1 MAHINENELKSLM
14 IDTKKLH
21 ATQSV
26 GTLKVGAEGML
37 MKVPAVYDLAQKE
50 AVTKIS
56 RDLTNNQYR
65 ARLARK
71 PVLDRMTSYFSDEDG
86 DGVINLQD
94 CYPGDKSKHGFFS
107 GIQSIY
113 NKTVAAVG
121 SQEMASA
128 AMEREAN
135 RKHMEEQVQIARKK
149 IETERAA
156 EEAKIKRD
164 EEQRIEEINKQNRAT
179 EQTLQGDEKPVTIVA
194 NRVGEVVRETL
205 LSPAKVAA
213 KIIKKRFGE
222 AKQDIKEQYA
232 IEQQDATFLKD
243 VVGTN
248 VDNIK
253 ETIKESKPYEKIK
266 QFYEQKSEN
275 IYGKAEKAQ
284 AERIQREAFSG
295 IEQEMKEKIK
305 AQEKEQR
312 QQEKEQ
318 RQQEKEKREQ
328 EKTHKMYEEAQK
340 AEQKRAEK
348 EANQTYQEQRENI
361 RKEQRAKINPIREGI
376 KSNIG
381 SYLKEKFI
389 TGGITDKEGKLYT
402 FGSEGNAPS
411 LTREEEARKFS
422 ILGRVKERW
431 TPEYLK
437 SPEQRAKE
445 KQTATLNKEILQGT
459 YIYPEIQKAKEKIS
473 VESTKFD
480 QQINAVKKARQKELQ
495 SAEMQAR
502 AAAEAE
508 ILKGRTVNPHGKK
521 DEIRTEQYTELQKK
535 KLREEM
541 IKEYQEPILNRQKDQ
556 IDTILQAKQERISF
570 LEANKPTKSTTYAAP
585 TFGTQAATKKELQA
599 EELHKFQI
607 LDMQRKSKLSELNLI
622 NEELAIKQ
630 AKERAKGFR
639 SSFMGGID
647 LSRNMPYVQAP
658 QTRFVAPTYYG
669 APRPTAAPIF
679 MEYTPSRGRPT
690 EVAQE
695 FGFTSGFGINQIPM
709 PSAGPT
715 QGIGTP
721 QDLGNFFIQPKQ
733 APIQRPQMPKGAN
746 MFPNGTTPKPRVYP
760 KRGEFK
766 GGKVRGF
773 GSLSKVGKKARPTYN
788 RQATAGLTSTGADF
802 TKLKKLPQQKQ
813 SSTEYRQQRQYRDY
827 HLVKMYGDRGK
838 QIVEERGRSLTPIKH
853 RKPKMY

>member
-14 IDTKKLH
+14 INTKKLH

-26 GTLKVGAEGML
+26 GTLRVGAEGML

-86 DGVINLQD
+86 DGVVNLQD

-121 SQEMASA
+121 SQEMAEA
-128 AMEREAN
+128 ARQREAERVKRDEAIKAAKEREAA
-135 RKHMEEQVQIARKK
+135 RVMKTEEKLRQQAEAEMQAREKAN
-149 IETERAA
+149 TR
-156 EEAKIKRD
+156 EEAKTDGLEKAATTAINTAEEIAAPVVETAKRIGRGIKRGA
-164 EEQRIEEINKQNRAT
+164 QA
-179 EQTLQGDEKPVTIVA
+179 VTGLVKE
-194 NRVGEVVRETL
+194 EVV
-205 LSPAKVAA
+205 
-213 KIIKKRFGE
+213 E
-222 AKQDIKEQYA
+222 AKDLTSA
-232 IEQQDATFLKD
+232 VAPA
-243 VVGTN
+243 V
-248 VDNIK
+248 K
-253 ETIKESKPYEKIK
+253 ETISAVGQKTKEYSQAVGQKIK
-266 QFYEQKSEN
+266 P
-275 IYGKAEKAQ
+275 A
-284 AERIQREAFSG
+284 
-295 IEQEMKEKIK
+295 
-305 AQEKEQR
+305 
-312 QQEKEQ
+312 
-318 RQQEKEKREQ
+318 
-328 EKTHKMYEEAQK
+328 T
-340 AEQKRAEK
+340 
-348 EANQTYQEQRENI
+348 
-361 RKEQRAKINPIREGI
+361 
-376 KSNIG
+376 SNIG
-381 SYLKEKFI
+381 TYLKEKYV
-389 TGGITDKEGKLYT
+389 TGAIINPETGQPYTYGAEGTAPKLT
-402 FGSEGNAPS
+402 EQEIAAKRSV
-411 LTREEEARKFS
+411 
-422 ILGRVKERW
+422 IGRIKERW
-431 TPEYLK
+431 TPQYLK

-445 KQTATLNKEILQGT
+445 RQTATLMREEMFGT
-459 YIYPEIQKAKEKIS
+459 YIYPEREKAKQALREVSVKEAEEFGKLQGKIAVERQKAIDKIDEKIKQGKT
-473 VESTKFD
+473 VEVKEISYQKPPLKSPDNELANNLSIIASHVGVKYIPDFPS
-480 QQINAVKKARQKELQ
+480 QHKLEKKEIIKQKQIPYDQKEIE
-495 SAEMQAR
+495 EMQQKSLER
-502 AAAEAE
+502 VDK
-508 ILKGRTVNPHGKK
+508 IYQPQLKA
-521 DEIRTEQYTELQKK
+521 
-535 KLREEM
+535 
-541 IKEYQEPILNRQKDQ
+541 
-556 IDTILQAKQERISF
+556 LQAKYQTKKKVAEENIPSISQ
-570 LEANKPTKSTTYAAP
+570 TYATP
-585 TFGTQAATKKELQA
+585 TLGRMGAKRKEMEKEKLT
-599 EELHKFQI
+599 EFQ
-607 LDMQRKSKLSELNLI
+607 LKDMERKIRLSELNLI
-622 NEELAIKQ
+622 NEAIAIKA
-630 AKERAKGFR
+630 AKARAKG
-639 SSFMGGID
+639 SSYSGE
-647 LSRNMPYVQAP
+647 LNRNIPYVSAP
-658 QTRFVAPTYYG
+658 QTQFVAPTYYG